1 MADLCDDLGLT
12 GVHLVHDRA
21 ETFAAKG
28 SPYREQF
35 DLVTARAVA
44 RLVVLG
50 ELCLPAAKVG
60 GAFLA
65 YKASAV
71 NDELKLATGAIN
83 KLGGQVAGTTKLT
96 LPTKP
101 EAEERNLVV
110 IDKVA
115 KTPGKYPRR
124 PGVPAKKPLI
134 NV

>member
-1 MADLCDDLGLT
+1 
-12 GVHLVHDRA
+12 
-21 ETFAAKG
+21 
-28 SPYREQF
+28 
-35 DLVTARAVA
+35 TARAVA